1 MSWAVTW
8 RGFAEEIEKISA
20 VSSPSIR
27 AVPSPSG
34 DGGQLKPTV
43 TNPIPTSK
51 IVGKALRSTN
61 LQKTNYTTVNTRA
74 QGPDISLT
82 SEQKALQP
90 PVVRS

>member
-1 MSWAVTW
+1 MRWAITW
-8 RGFAEEIEKISA
+8 TGFADEIRKIAA

-27 AVPSPSG
+27 AVPSPMG
-34 DGGQLKPTV
+34 DGGQLKPTAAQPV
-43 TNPIPTSK
+43 PTSK
-51 IVGKALRSTN
+51 IVGKALKSTN